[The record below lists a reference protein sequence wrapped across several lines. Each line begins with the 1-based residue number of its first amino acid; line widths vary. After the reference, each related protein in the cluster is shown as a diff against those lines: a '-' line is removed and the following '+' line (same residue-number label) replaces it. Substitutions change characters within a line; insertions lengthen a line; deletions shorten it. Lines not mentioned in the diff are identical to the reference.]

1 MIDFKNNTYTVT
13 QTEKAEVIKIL
24 KRHPEYKGFT
34 GSTDMIVNKCN
45 FEKYD
50 CLWQALE
57 AWLDRF
63 DITAYLENEFL
74 TTEMISKNSDM
85 IRLTEVF
92 GNPRYAK
99 HKPQPLLPYLR
110 QIDNKLIRIE

>member
-1 MIDFKNNTYTVT
+1 
-13 QTEKAEVIKIL
+13 
-24 KRHPEYKGFT
+24 
-34 GSTDMIVNKCN
+34 
-45 FEKYD
+45 
-50 CLWQALE
+50 
-57 AWLDRF
+57 
-63 DITAYLENEFL
+63 
-74 TTEMISKNSDM
+74 MISKNSDM